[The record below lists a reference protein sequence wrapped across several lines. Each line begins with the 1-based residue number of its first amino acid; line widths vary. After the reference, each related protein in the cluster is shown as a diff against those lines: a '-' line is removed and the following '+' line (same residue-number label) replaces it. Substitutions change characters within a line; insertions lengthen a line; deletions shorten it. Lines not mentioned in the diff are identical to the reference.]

1 MKVLLDPNMILDH
14 LLEREP
20 FAEDSRKVIECLQT
34 QPFDGY
40 IAWQS
45 ISNIHS
51 MASMSANSAQVREV
65 LKDLLKFLTVASV
78 SHEDLEAAF
87 RFPIDDFEDALQAA
101 AALACKAECILTREL
116 NAYQNSPVPAILPGE
131 FLSLFGR

>member
-20 FAEDSRKVIECLQT
+20 FAKDSSKVIECLQS
-34 QPFDGY
+34 QPFQGF
-40 IAWQS
+40 IAWHN
-45 ISNIHS
+45 ISNIYS
-51 MASMSANSAQVREV
+51 MASMSANSGQAKEV
-65 LKDLLKFLTVASV
+65 LKDLLKFLTVAPV

-87 RFPIDDFEDALQAA
+87 RFPIKNFEDAMQAA
-101 AALACKAECILTREL
+101 AALACKAECMVTRKIDDF
-116 NAYQNSPVPAILPGE
+116 QNSPVPAILPGE